1 MKFGLRG
8 IRKLLRSLGNPGREF
23 VCIHIA
29 GTNGK
34 GSVAAML
41 AAILSAAGYRAGLY
55 TSPHLIEFTERIRV
69 NGTPISRKRVTELTR
84 RLRPIINR
92 NKNTFFE
99 AATAMAFKHFALKQ
113 VDVAVIETGLGGR
126 LDATNVVKPLL
137 SAITTIGIEHA
148 ELLGNTIRSIAF
160 EKAGIIKRNVPC
172 VTGVESGAA
181 LAVIHQA
188 CNDRRSLL
196 RTTREVE
203 VSAQKMTF
211 SGSSVSVRCGGIAL
225 DNVRLSLPG
234 KFQLKNLSVAIL
246 AVDQL
251 NRDGKLKVS
260 ERAIRYGLENVQK
273 LTGLQARLSLVRSS
287 PQVICDVAHNPD
299 AARSLVKTL
308 QSLGVKKIDLV
319 FGAMRDKD
327 YRSMLRALRPIARRL
342 VLVKAQTDRSTSL
355 DELQRA
361 ATRIGLRAESFERVS
376 DGVMSALKNS
386 KRKKRVLITG
396 SNFVVGEA
404 LAFLQ
409 GKKYLTINQ

>member
-8 IRKLLRSLGNPGREF
+8 IRKLLRAIGNPEREF

-41 AAILSAAGYRAGLY
+41 AAMLDAAGYRTGLY
-55 TSPHLIEFTERIRV
+55 TSPHLIEFAERIRV
-69 NGTPISRKRVTELTR
+69 NGTPISRKRITDLTR
-84 RLRPIINR
+84 RLRPMINR

-99 AATAMAFKHFALKQ
+99 AATAMAFKHFALEK

-137 SAITTIGIEHA
+137 SVITTIGIEHA

-172 VTGVESGAA
+172 VTGVESGPA
-181 LAVIHQA
+181 LPVFRQA
-188 CNDRRSLL
+188 CNDRSSLL

-203 VSAQKMTF
+203 VSAHTMTL
-211 SGSSVSVRCGGIAL
+211 SGSSVSVRCGGITLSKAP
-225 DNVRLSLPG
+225 LSLPG
-234 KFQLKNLSVAIL
+234 RFQLKNLAVAIL

-251 NRDGKLKVS
+251 NRDEKLKVP
-260 ERAIRYGLENVQK
+260 ERAIRRGLGNVQK
-273 LTGLQARLSLVRSS
+273 LTGLRARLSLVRMS
-287 PQVICDVAHNPD
+287 PQIICDVAHNPD
-299 AARSLVKTL
+299 ATRSLSKAIMA
-308 QSLGVKKIDLV
+308 LGVKEVDLL

-327 YRSMLRALRPIARRL
+327 YRSMLRTLKPIIRRL
-342 VLVKAQTDRSTSL
+342 ILVKAQTDRSASL

-361 ATRIGLRAESFERVS
+361 ATRVGLRAESFERVS
-376 DGVMSALKNS
+376 DAVRFALKDPR
-386 KRKKRVLITG
+386 RKKPVLITG

-404 LAFLQ
+404 LAFLHR
-409 GKKYLTINQ
+409 KKYLTINQ